1 MINTII
7 FDFGNVFINLDIEN
21 AIKHTFETFKIDE
34 FSEEMI
40 AFNSLYEQGL
50 ISTEEFI
57 EFYAENFPEVSEEEL
72 ITVWNMMLK
81 DFPKHRLEFLQ
92 QLKNDSKYKLI
103 LLSNTNELHIT
114 WVKEN
119 VVFFEAFKNC
129 FDAFYLSHEINLR
142 KPNNDIFEFVL
153 EENTI
158 EAKNCLFIDDNE
170 ANCKTAV
177 SLGIKTWHLS
187 PENEDVVNLFTSKK
201 NLFD

>member
-103 LLSNTNELHIT
+103 LLSNTNELHID

-129 FDAFYLSHEINLR
+129 FDAFYLLHEINLR

-177 SLGIKTWHLS
+177 TLGIKTWHLN

>member
-1 MINTII
+1 
-7 FDFGNVFINLDIEN
+7 
-21 AIKHTFETFKIDE
+21 
-34 FSEEMI
+34 
-40 AFNSLYEQGL
+40 
-50 ISTEEFI
+50 
-57 EFYAENFPEVSEEEL
+57 
-72 ITVWNMMLK
+72 MLK

-103 LLSNTNELHIT
+103 LLSNTNELHIN

-177 SLGIKTWHLS
+177 TLGIKTWHLN